1 MTYEEFQLKVKEIAE
16 KAGLTQY
23 ELYYS
28 EQEDQSVR
36 VMNHEVS
43 SFSSDKECGA
53 CFRCIYEGKMGYAA
67 TELFDEAQ
75 AEALVSDAMENASL
89 MGAE

>member
-43 SFSSDKECGA
+43 SFSSVKKFPDTVKDV
-53 CFRCIYEGKMGYAA
+53 I
-67 TELFDEAQ
+67 
-75 AEALVSDAMENASL
+75 ASAFL
-89 MGAE
+89 PSRIL

>member
-28 EQEDQSVR
+28 EQEDQSFLPQAHWDKTQQNANAMA
-36 VMNHEVS
+36 MNLRILS
-43 SFSSDKECGA
+43 TPYFK
-53 CFRCIYEGKMGYAA
+53 
-67 TELFDEAQ
+67 
-75 AEALVSDAMENASL
+75 
-89 MGAE
+89 